1 MLVSQGK
8 TGSNGNARNSGW
20 RKRAMAMDLVFE
32 GVLIDVLD
40 RGLVNIRENTSAAAS
55 SLGEFAGSPRQRRRR
70 PWNGSHCKSL
80 QTLAELRAAVREG
93 KAGGLG

>member
-20 RKRAMAMDLVFE
+20 RKRVMAMDLVFE

-40 RGLVNIRENTSAAAS
+40 RGACKYQ
-55 SLGEFAGSPRQRRRR
+55 GKYKRRRMVPR
-70 PWNGSHCKSL
+70 RISGFRHGS
-80 QTLAELRAAVREG
+80 
-93 KAGGLG
+93 GGADH